1 VCPESRENYAWSRDG
16 GAWGRKNDR
25 SDVDLVP
32 SMSLPSANE
41 VFFGTQIQHHECLD
55 AITKR
60 RSASQQ
66 LARRLLSKAMLAST
80 ILSLRHEF
88 LKCCTNADGALAND
102 AHRAAHS
109 HFFPSSLT
117 FGGVEMRDIL
127 CLAPFPS
134 QQFVTCRPTFV
145 DEHECVR

>member
-1 VCPESRENYAWSRDG
+1 MCPESREMYAWSRDG

-32 SMSLPSANE
+32 SMSLPSTNE
-41 VFFGTQIQHHECLD
+41 VFFGTQIQHRECLD

-66 LARRLLSKAMLAST
+66 LARILFSGAMLALT
-80 ILSLRHEF
+80 ITSSRHEF
-88 LKCCTNADGALAND
+88 LKSCTNADGALTND

-109 HFFPSSLT
+109 HFLPKLGYIWRCRNAGYSLSSTVSISAVCHLPSNL
-117 FGGVEMRDIL
+117 R
-127 CLAPFPS
+127 
-134 QQFVTCRPTFV
+134 R
-145 DEHECVR
+145 